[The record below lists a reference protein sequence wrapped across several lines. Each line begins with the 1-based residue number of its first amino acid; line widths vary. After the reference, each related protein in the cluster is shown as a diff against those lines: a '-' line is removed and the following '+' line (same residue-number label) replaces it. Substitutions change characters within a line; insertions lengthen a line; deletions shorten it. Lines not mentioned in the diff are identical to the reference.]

1 MKKRHSTPWFTMAL
15 LATMMLALAATL
27 RAQQSSPATPA
38 SPKQTRAL
46 RSAQTQEPARPPL
59 AGNPQDPET
68 MEITKRDLN
77 DLLRRYP
84 QANATLHLDSSLIVN
99 QEYLDHYPDLR
110 DFLKAHPEVVANP
123 NAFIERNFRIDQREQ
138 GGDSVL
144 MQFMNDAWPFMVF
157 LVVTGSLLWILKV
170 ILENRRW
177 SRIAKVQ
184 SEAHAKLLEK
194 FATNQELLAY
204 MQTEA
209 GKRFLESAPIPID
222 LEERPRMSAPF
233 GRILWSLQL
242 GFILALAGMGLIYV
256 RGYAPDAAEE
266 LLVFGTLALTLGL
279 GFVLSAIVSFG
290 LSKHL
295 GLLANASGISGPSS
309 TSPGNGLTLGQ

>member
-1 MKKRHSTPWFTMAL
+1 MKKRPSTRWFTMAL
-15 LATMMLALAATL
+15 LAAVMLGSAATMGA
-27 RAQQSSPATPA
+27 RQSSPAPATAPA
-38 SPKQTRAL
+38 SSKQTKGART
-46 RSAQTQEPARPPL
+46 AQAQEPARPPL

-84 QANATLHLDSSLIVN
+84 QANATLRLDSSLIAN

-123 NAFIERNFRIDQREQ
+123 NAFIEGNLRFDQREQ
-138 GGDSVL
+138 GGDPVL
-144 MQFMNDAWPFMVF
+144 IRFMNDVWPFLVF
-157 LVVTGSLLWILKV
+157 LVVTGALLWILKV

-177 SRIAKVQ
+177 SKIAKVQ

-194 FATNQELLAY
+194 FATNQELLTY

-222 LEERPRMSAPF
+222 LEQRPRMSAPF
-233 GRILWSLQL
+233 GRILWSVQL

-256 RGYAPDAAEE
+256 RGYAPDAAEG

-295 GLLANASGISGPSS
+295 GLLH
-309 TSPGNGLTLGQ
+309 

>member
-1 MKKRHSTPWFTMAL
+1 MKKRPSTLWFTTAL
-15 LATMMLALAATL
+15 LAALMSALAATL
-27 RAQQSSPATPA
+27 GARQSSPAPAATPA
-38 SPKQTRAL
+38 SSKQSRAT
-46 RSAQTQEPARPPL
+46 RSAQAQEPARPPL
-59 AGNPQDPET
+59 ASNPQDPET

-77 DLLRRYP
+77 NLLRRYP
-84 QANATLHLDSSLIVN
+84 QANATLRLDQSLVAD

-123 NAFIERNFRIDQREQ
+123 SAFIESSFRVDSQQ
-138 GGDSVL
+138 GGDPVFL
-144 MQFMNDAWPFMVF
+144 RFMNDLWPFLVF
-157 LVVTGSLLWILKV
+157 LVVTAALLWILKV

-177 SRIAKVQ
+177 GKMAKVQ

-209 GKRFLESAPIPID
+209 GKRFLESAPIPVD
-222 LEERPRMSAPF
+222 LEQRPRMSAPF
-233 GRILWSLQL
+233 GRILWSVQL
-242 GFILALAGMGLIYV
+242 GFILALAGLGLIYV
-256 RGYAPDAAEE
+256 RGYAPDVAEE

-279 GFVLSAIVSFG
+279 GFVLSALVSFG

-295 GLLANASGISGPSS
+295 GLLTNAPVKSLSD
-309 TSPGNGLTLGQ
+309 

>member
-1 MKKRHSTPWFTMAL
+1 MKKRPSTPWFTMAL
-15 LATMMLALAATL
+15 LAAVMLGLAATL
-27 RAQQSSPATPA
+27 GARQSSPAPPAAPA
-38 SPKQTRAL
+38 SVRQTRAP
-46 RSAQTQEPARPPL
+46 RTTPTQEPARPPL

-84 QANATLHLDSSLIVN
+84 QANATLRLDSSLIAN

-123 NAFIERNFRIDQREQ
+123 NAFIDRNFRVDQREP
-138 GGDSVL
+138 GGDSDIN
-144 MQFMNDAWPFMVF
+144 QFMNDAWPFMVF

-177 SRIAKVQ
+177 SKLAKVQ

-222 LEERPRMSAPF
+222 LEQRPRMSAPF
-233 GRILWSLQL
+233 GRILWSVQF
-242 GFILALAGMGLIYV
+242 GFILAMAGAGLIYV
-256 RGYAPDAAEE
+256 RTYAPDVAEG
-266 LLVFGTLALTLGL
+266 LLVFGTLSSMLGF
-279 GFVLSAIVSFG
+279 GFVLSAIFSYG

-295 GLLANASGISGPSS
+295 GLLPNAPGISRPTTNSLS
-309 TSPGNGLTLGQ
+309 H

>member
-1 MKKRHSTPWFTMAL
+1 MKKRSSTPWFTMAL
-15 LATMMLALAATL
+15 LAAVMLGSAATL
-27 RAQQSSPATPA
+27 GARQSSPAQAAVPA
-38 SPKQTRAL
+38 SPKQARAP
-46 RSAQTQEPARPPL
+46 RTAQAQEPARPPL

-84 QANATLHLDSSLIVN
+84 QANATLRLDSSLIAN

-110 DFLKAHPEVVANP
+110 DFLKEHSEVVANP
-123 NAFIERNFRIDQREQ
+123 NAFIDRDLRIDPREQ
-138 GGDSVL
+138 GGDSVFIR
-144 MQFMNDAWPFMVF
+144 FMNDAWPFMVF

-177 SRIAKVQ
+177 SKIAKVQ

-222 LEERPRMSAPF
+222 LEQRPRLSAPF
-233 GRILWSLQL
+233 GRILWSVQL

-256 RGYAPDAAEE
+256 RGYAPDVAEG
-266 LLVFGTLALTLGL
+266 LLVFGTLGLMLGL

-295 GLLANASGISGPSS
+295 GLLSNVPVRS
-309 TSPGNGLTLGQ
+309 LGD